1 MKRGIVRLV
10 AVCLCG
16 HALAQED
23 QTDARAVFQELYGRI
38 DAAVAAQDQAA
49 VDRLIAGD
57 AQIHIGPLRLSL
69 RVAIGSDMTT
79 AGFSRRSEV
88 KTARIEGKSA
98 VVTVEVTTSEGSD
111 GAKKERRSTTH
122 DVWERGE
129 AGWVCRESEGTAG
142 ESKLRPTGTEEAKPV
157 VAELKTRAVKL
168 ATVEPGAG
176 FEDLE
181 ALGKAIG
188 DARIVALGE
197 ATHGTQ
203 EFRRLNQ
210 RLIEY
215 LVRRKGFAVVAF
227 EMNWPDTAENDR
239 YIKTPGAPRPRAGF
253 PDLMEWMREEN
264 RAGPKVTWAGFD
276 MQGVGAA
283 ADLALEYLKRY
294 APDSAPAADAAY
306 AAARKID
313 DDHTNF
319 FLPGAS
325 EAAGKAEA
333 ALAQFDA
340 HRPEWIAKSSA
351 AAWRDA
357 RHAAATVAAAAAMR
371 VESNGFLYRDRMM
384 AKNVEWLAD
393 EAFPAEKIV
402 LWAHNGHVWADKA
415 VMGDWLRKRFG
426 SAYYVVGTAYRR
438 GEVSGFGVEGNQ
450 NKGFG
455 AWPVVPAPEGSG
467 DAILSAAGMP
477 LFFLDLRSVP
487 RDGPLGVW
495 LAEEHRFNIAG
506 GVVPIGKESMS
517 EGSLRARFDG
527 LVFVEESHA
536 YTLGR

>member
-1 MKRGIVRLV
+1 M

-16 HALAQED
+16 HALAQEN
-23 QTDARAVFQELYGRI
+23 QTNARAVFQELYSRI
-38 DAAVAAQDQAA
+38 DAAIAAKDQAA
-49 VDRLIAGD
+49 LDRLIAGD
-57 AQIHIGPLRLSL
+57 AQVHIGPLRLSL
-69 RVAIGSDMTT
+69 RVAVGSDMATP
-79 AGFSRRSEV
+79 GFSRRSEV
-88 KTARIEGKSA
+88 KMARIDGTSA
-98 VVTVEVTTSEGSD
+98 VVTAEVTTNEGSD
-111 GAKKERRSTTH
+111 GVKKERRSTIH

-129 AGWVCRESEGTAG
+129 AGWVCRGSEGTAE
-142 ESKLRPTGTEEAKPV
+142 ESKLRPTGEEEAKPV
-157 VAELKTRAVKL
+157 VAELKTRALKL

-215 LVRRKGFAVVAF
+215 LVRRKGFTVVAL

-239 YIKTPGAPRPRAGF
+239 YIKTPGAPRPKAGF

-264 RAGPKVTWAGFD
+264 RAGPKVTWKVTWAGFD

-283 ADLALEYLKRY
+283 ADLALGYLKQY
-294 APDSAPAADAAY
+294 APGSAAAAEEAY

-313 DDHTNF
+313 EDHTNL

-325 EAAGKAEA
+325 EAARQAEA
-333 ALAQFDA
+333 TLAQFDA

-371 VESNGFLYRDRMM
+371 VEANGFLYRDRMM

-393 EAFPAEKIV
+393 EAFQGEKII
-402 LWAHNGHVWADKA
+402 LWAHNGHVWADKDS
-415 VMGDWLRKRFG
+415 MGDWLRKRFG

-438 GEVSGFGVEGNQ
+438 GVVSGLGVEGNQ

-455 AWPVVPAPEGSG
+455 AWPVTPAPEGSG

-477 LFFLDLRSVP
+477 LFFLDMRSVP

-495 LAEEHRFNIAG
+495 LAAEHRFNIAG

-536 YTLGR
+536 YAQGR